1 MKKIRKVNSSW
12 SFFYCA
18 EKKSSFFAY
27 VILQTVQLYSK
38 AKQQH

>member
-1 MKKIRKVNSSW
+1 MKKIRKVILPGL
-12 SFFYCA
+12 FFYCA
-18 EKKSSFFAY
+18 EKKSSFFVF